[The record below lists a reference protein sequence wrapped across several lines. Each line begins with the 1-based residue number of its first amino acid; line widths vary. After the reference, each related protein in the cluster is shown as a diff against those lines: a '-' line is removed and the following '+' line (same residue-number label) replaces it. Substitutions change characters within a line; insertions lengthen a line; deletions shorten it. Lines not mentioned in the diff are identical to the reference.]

1 MRHYQGQERG
11 RLFPGKAPACARDY
25 ADNIKISKNGSMNKV
40 FLVLRA
46 RERESERDR
55 EKPRDHDSYSQT
67 EEGLSFEN
75 VLVL

>member
-46 RERESERDR
+46 REREMERER
-55 EKPRDHDSYSQT
+55 
-67 EEGLSFEN
+67 
-75 VLVL
+75 V

>member
-40 FLVLRA
+40 FLVLRV
-46 RERESERDR
+46 RERERLR
-55 EKPRDHDSYSQT
+55 EIYYEKLVHLITEAEKSQD
-67 EEGLSFEN
+67 LYLAN
-75 VLVL
+75 